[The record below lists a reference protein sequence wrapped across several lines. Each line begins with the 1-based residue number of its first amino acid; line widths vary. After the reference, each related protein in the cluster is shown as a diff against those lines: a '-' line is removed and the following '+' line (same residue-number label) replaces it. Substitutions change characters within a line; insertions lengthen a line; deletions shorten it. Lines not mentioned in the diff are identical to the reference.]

1 MKIIAIG
8 RNYTEH
14 AKELGNVVPDKTVF
28 FMKPETALLKNNLPF
43 YYPNFSK
50 EIHYETEI
58 VIQIRKIGKNISEE
72 FAHRYYDKIGIGF
85 DFTARDLQRECKQKG
100 LPWEPA
106 KAFDASAAISKMID
120 IKEIKDINTLDFSLK
135 LNDEI
140 VQTGNTKDMIFS
152 FDKIIAYVSQFIS
165 LKIGDLIY
173 TGTPAGVGEVKIGDK
188 LIASIQEKEMLFC
201 EIK

>member
-8 RNYTEH
+8 RNYAEH
-14 AKELGNVVPDKTVF
+14 AKELGNLVPDKTVF

-58 VIQIRKIGKNISEE
+58 VIQISKIGKNISEE
-72 FAHRYYDKIGIGF
+72 FANRYYDKIGIGF
-85 DFTARDLQRECKQKG
+85 DFTARDLQRECKEKG
-100 LPWEPA
+100 LPWEQA
-106 KAFDASAAISKMID
+106 KAFDNSAAISKLID
-120 IKEIKDINTLDFSLK
+120 INEFENINKLSFSLK
-135 LNDEI
+135 LNDKT
-140 VQTGNTKDMIFS
+140 VQKGNTEDMIFT

-188 LIASIQEKEMLFC
+188 LVASIEEQELLKC